1 MEWLVVSALAF
12 FIGTMLWVVYDIAF
26 RQFPRKKKRSPH

>member
-12 FIGTMLWVVYDIAF
+12 FIGALVWIAF
-26 RQFPRKKKRSPH
+26 DVTFRQNANQKKN